1 MDAPHRAPVGPKGAR
16 KIPALT
22 AGIHTIALT
31 GVAQN
36 CTPSAANPN
45 DALVRG
51 AATTKISLVLRC
63 VASGVLVTVTTVGID
78 ADSNG
83 YAVAVDGAA
92 AADIRSEEHTS
103 ELQSQSNLVCRLLLE
118 KKKIYKRAHRS
129 VHYPS

>member
-45 DALVRG
+45 GALVRG

-92 AADIRSEEHTS
+92 AADVPSNGTVRITRLTAGTHT
-103 ELQSQSNLVCRLLLE
+103 LVFNGIAGNAR
-118 KKKIYKRAHRS
+118 
-129 VHYPS
+129 